1 MRDVVGV
8 ENHAGMPGEVFDVL
22 RGMVETQTTM
32 ERALSWF
39 FGQSPPLAP
48 RQSMEITNTF
58 PANL

>member
-48 RQSMEITNTF
+48 R
-58 PANL
+58 